1 MPNLETVLA
10 PTVTQMDLSV
20 GEALCVTRVAWA
32 LLMRPTRSSQVLTLL
47 EVENARIFDLY
58 PTY

>member
-10 PTVTQMDLSV
+10 PTVTQMDLIV

-32 LLMRPTRSSQVLTLL
+32 LFMRPTRSSQVLTLL